1 MGQEQPD
8 SEFEQAKADINK
20 EGWEE
25 NAAVIIGTKEERENL
40 RERLEKGEMVA
51 DLGTYIKMNKQFF
64 LSLEDPEM
72 SGDLKKKLEGM
83 KGKYDSSFGLL
94 NDFYYVDRDG
104 NVAKVKLDASKIS
117 AYKNVPQPAQGYN
130 FELKDK
136 LRNKVTEDLL
146 KLTNKTARR

>member
-72 SGDLKKKLEGM
+72 SGDLKK
-83 KGKYDSSFGLL
+83 
-94 NDFYYVDRDG
+94 
-104 NVAKVKLDASKIS
+104 
-117 AYKNVPQPAQGYN
+117 
-130 FELKDK
+130 
-136 LRNKVTEDLL
+136 
-146 KLTNKTARR
+146 